1 MYLVYLVYLFFPHS
15 NFEKAARKQKGVI
28 IIRANRRLVL
38 IQAPRTNIK
47 IIERKTDD
55 NKIKLIQKSRVTG
68 EYAKT

>member
-1 MYLVYLVYLFFPHS
+1 MYLVYLFFSHS
-15 NFEKAARKQKGVI
+15 NFEKAARKQKGV